1 MSKDKSIGKK
11 HLANFKPS
19 KYLKEKYE
27 MTVDDSTFC
36 IMPFIHTSTTTNG
49 EFRLCCRSAKIWDI
63 QNISIKELWNHRK
76 YKTVRNNLMEG
87 VRDIHCNACWKMEDK
102 NITSLRQS
110 QNFERLEQYGHLVHE
125 YFKNKNLPY
134 VIPVVEFKL
143 SNLCNLKCRMCW
155 PKDST
160 PWLQDWDSVAQL
172 YTEGERNHI
181 EEIINTN
188 NLRKKPI
195 LNLFESNEQFIK
207 DLEEI
212 LPSIEEFEFAGGE
225 ALMDPLHFKILEMIK
240 NPENVVLKYSTNLS
254 DLEAKTGRNVVD
266 LWKKFKAVRL
276 TISVDGYDELNA
288 YIRHGAVWNDI
299 VKNVAYVKQ
308 ELGDKLDYIKASTT
322 ISALNVKYL
331 KETLEAVT
339 SDLKIMWHT
348 SRLQWPSFLHANVL
362 PINELLDAKVKL
374 LEEIDKIEDD
384 NLFNIN
390 NRRHLLDAVS
400 WIDECIKTNKHKELY
415 PTFIEH
421 SKILDDRRKEKF
433 NRVIDGIL

>member
-1 MSKDKSIGKK
+1 M
-11 HLANFKPS
+11 
-19 KYLKEKYE
+19 
-27 MTVDDSTFC
+27 
-36 IMPFIHTSTTTNG
+36 
-49 EFRLCCRSAKIWDI
+49 
-63 QNISIKELWNHRK
+63 
-76 YKTVRNNLMEG
+76 
-87 VRDIHCNACWKMEDK
+87 
-102 NITSLRQS
+102 
-110 QNFERLEQYGHLVHE
+110 
-125 YFKNKNLPY
+125 
-134 VIPVVEFKL
+134 
-143 SNLCNLKCRMCW
+143 
-155 PKDST
+155 
-160 PWLQDWDSVAQL
+160 
-172 YTEGERNHI
+172 
-181 EEIINTN
+181 
-188 NLRKKPI
+188 
-195 LNLFESNEQFIK
+195 
-207 DLEEI
+207 
-212 LPSIEEFEFAGGE
+212 
-225 ALMDPLHFKILEMIK
+225 
-240 NPENVVLKYSTNLS
+240 
-254 DLEAKTGRNVVD
+254 
-266 LWKKFKAVRL
+266 

-433 NRVIDGIL
+433 NGVIDGIL